1 MELADVTETRRD
13 RLDFNG
19 PLPLRGLVRRTA
31 TVLTYRPRKTD
42 MTRKEQQLTEL
53 LTLTSRSLT
62 HMTAAMT
69 SLSFDLLRSTDP
81 GVRGAA
87 SRMIARME
95 SVSRGLDQHLKL
107 ISELTGEP
115 QPQRPDAVEE
125 VLLHSVT

>member
-1 MELADVTETRRD
+1 M
-13 RLDFNG
+13 NH
-19 PLPLRGLVRRTA
+19 
-31 TVLTYRPRKTD
+31 
-42 MTRKEQQLTEL
+42 KEQQLTEL

-81 GVRGAA
+81 SIRGAG

-95 SVSRGLDQHLKL
+95 SVSKELDQHLRL

-115 QPQRPDAVEE
+115 LFARADAVEE
-125 VLLHSVT
+125 VLLRAVT